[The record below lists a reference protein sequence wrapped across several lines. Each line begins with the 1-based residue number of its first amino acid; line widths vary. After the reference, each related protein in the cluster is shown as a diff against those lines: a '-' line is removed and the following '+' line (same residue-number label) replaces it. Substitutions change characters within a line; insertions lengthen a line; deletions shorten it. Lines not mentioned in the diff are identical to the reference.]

1 MGKTRK
7 SRKVLKARDDPVG
20 LDSAIA
26 ELENG
31 MDKEFGVAGDESII
45 ENIIDQL
52 KSVNPEDRICGCH
65 SLSSLSSRQEAREKA
80 LQSKVVRL
88 VIK

>member
-1 MGKTRK
+1 MNKIKMGKTRK

-31 MDKEFGVAGDESII
+31 MDKEFGVAGDESVI
-45 ENIIDQL
+45 ENIIEQL
-52 KSVNPEDRICGCH
+52 KSG
-65 SLSSLSSRQEAREKA
+65 
-80 LQSKVVRL
+80 
-88 VIK
+88 